1 MHQQVDVKSFLTRF
15 ETCSTELLYDG
26 VSQRAN
32 IISVPPS
39 STTPPL
45 LSSAPPTRPHKNPGL
60 RVQKIENI
68 NTALMIMKEERVPLV
83 SIG

>member
-1 MHQQVDVKSFLTRF
+1 MYHHLSAP
-15 ETCSTELLYDG
+15 SLL
-26 VSQRAN
+26 
-32 IISVPPS
+32 
-39 STTPPL
+39 PPL
-45 LSSAPPTRPHKNPGL
+45 PPLSAPSPLPPLPPHPPHPPLSVLPPTIRPHKNPGL

>member
-1 MHQQVDVKSFLTRF
+1 M
-15 ETCSTELLYDG
+15 CSTELLHDG
-26 VSQRAN
+26 VTICVIAQCHREPTLYLSLL
-32 IISVPPS
+32 
-39 STTPPL
+39 TPPLL

>member
-1 MHQQVDVKSFLTRF
+1 MCDCT
-15 ETCSTELLYDG
+15 

-32 IISVPPS
+32 IISVPS
-39 STTPPL
+39 YSTTPPL